1 MAVSDVESGSDVCT
15 AAGNVGMVDGD
26 IGVPKDLHVASA
38 NAEMVRKNNSLLL
51 DPPQPYR
58 SQGTFIQYF
67 IFK

>member
-38 NAEMVRKNNSLLL
+38 NAEMVRKKK
-51 DPPQPYR
+51 Q
-58 SQGTFIQYF
+58 FI
-67 IFK
+67 IT